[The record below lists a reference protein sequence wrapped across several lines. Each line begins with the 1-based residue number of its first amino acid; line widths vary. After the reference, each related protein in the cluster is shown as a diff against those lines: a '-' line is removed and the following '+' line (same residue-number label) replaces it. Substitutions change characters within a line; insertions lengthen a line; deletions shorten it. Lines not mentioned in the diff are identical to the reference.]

1 MPMLLRPHDENPPRA
16 TFGIEATVQRNRAN
30 LLAFDYCVTGD
41 MDALLLPEPAPPV
54 RADGLWRHT
63 CFEAFIRTVGADY
76 VELNM
81 SPSGEWAA
89 YRFAARRSGMRNAP
103 VPLPSVEMRAAED
116 AFRMR
121 ASFDLS
127 GTDLAPDATW
137 RLGLSVVME
146 EADGTKSYWALAH
159 PAGPPD
165 FHHDDCFAL
174 ELPPPD

>member
-1 MPMLLRPHDENPPRA
+1 MFSIDARVYRRA
-16 TFGIEATVQRNRAN
+16 AN
-30 LLAFDYCVTGD
+30 SLSLDYHVTGD
-41 MDALLLPEPAPPV
+41 MGALSLPEAAPAV

-63 CFEAFIRTVGADY
+63 CFEVFIRTVDASY
-76 VELNM
+76 FELNL

-103 VPLPSVEMRAAED
+103 VPLPAVEIRAAEN
-116 AFRMR
+116 
-121 ASFDLS
+121 SFQLQANVDLS

-146 EADGTKSYWALAH
+146 EVDGTKSYWALAH
-159 PAGPPD
+159 PEGPPD

-174 ELPPPD
+174 ELPPPSQT